1 MRILFKLT
9 ESMGKE
15 YTKVPNDKRKEL
27 VRLITEE
34 GLSIIK
40 AAEMT
45 GIYYPT
51 AKAINKIFKRE
62 QRTQKRTTRYRTK
75 KEDQISGVKRNKI
88 PIERLSKQEI
98 NPAEALRITCG
109 VRLIRKI

>member
-1 MRILFKLT
+1 
-9 ESMGKE
+9 
-15 YTKVPNDKRKEL
+15 

-34 GLSIIK
+34 GLSIVK

-62 QRTQKRTTRYRTK
+62 
-75 KEDQISGVKRNKI
+75 
-88 PIERLSKQEI
+88 
-98 NPAEALRITCG
+98 
-109 VRLIRKI
+109 